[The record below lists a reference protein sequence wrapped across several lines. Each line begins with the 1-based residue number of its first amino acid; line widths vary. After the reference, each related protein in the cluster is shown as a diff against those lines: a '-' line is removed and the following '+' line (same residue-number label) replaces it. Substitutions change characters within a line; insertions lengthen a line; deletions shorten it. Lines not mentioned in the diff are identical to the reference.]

1 MTLIYFLM
9 RMKKGNVMLQ
19 KIKQKVQILFLQCRR
34 FPLLVKYK
42 LEYRQGQCYSLL
54 VWPEVQMNVILRG
67 IVKQLKLFHFL
78 SSRQKSLYSCAITP
92 LKQVR
97 GKNCLLK
104 GYSMKKKKGV
114 KIFFLWTSTF
124 CLHQADRKRIYFHVT
139 WTIYSSDIFIFDALD
154 RNWSFINR
162 NLREAWFPW
171 NNY

>member
-104 GYSMKKKKGV
+104 GYIMKKTAALK
-114 KIFFLWTSTF
+114 FSF
-124 CLHQADRKRIYFHVT
+124 CGQVPFVFTKRIGNE
-139 WTIYSSDIFIFDALD
+139 FIFMSLEP
-154 RNWSFINR
+154 FTLPIF
-162 NLREAWFPW
+162 LFLML
-171 NNY
+171 

>member
-104 GYSMKKKKGV
+104 GYSMKKTAALK
-114 KIFFLWTSTF
+114 F
-124 CLHQADRKRIYFHVT
+124 CFCGQVPFVFTRRIGNE
-139 WTIYSSDIFIFDALD
+139 FIFMSLEQ
-154 RNWSFINR
+154 FTLPIF
-162 NLREAWFPW
+162 LFLML
-171 NNY
+171 

>member
-42 LEYRQGQCYSLL
+42 LEYRQSQCYSLL

-104 GYSMKKKKGV
+104 GYSMKKTAALK
-114 KIFFLWTSTF
+114 FSF
-124 CLHQADRKRIYFHVT
+124 CGQVPFVFTRRIGNE
-139 WTIYSSDIFIFDALD
+139 FIFMSLEP
-154 RNWSFINR
+154 FTLPIF
-162 NLREAWFPW
+162 LFLML
-171 NNY
+171 